1 MDRQREYF
9 LTHSETG
16 ITIKP
21 NILEERKNIHC
32 YSPMNINV
40 KVLSKSNSRT
50 CKLYT
55 MTKWYLFQT
64 CKSGSLKINQ
74 FNPSHQLTKGENYHN
89 YVHRYR

>member
-21 NILEERKNIHC
+21 NILEGMKSIHC
-32 YSPMNINV
+32 YSMNINV
-40 KVLSKSNSRT
+40 KVLSNSNSRT

-55 MTKWYLFQT
+55 MTKWYLFHT
-64 CKSGSLKINQ
+64 CKFFKNQ
-74 FNPSHQLTKGENYHN
+74 SI
-89 YVHRYR
+89 